1 MSNKIVLVFLIVGIF
16 FGDMFGKKFLNSKK
30 IVSNQK
36 VTVLL
41 DWFPNTNHTGLYVA
55 KEKGYF
61 DREQLDVS
69 ILQPAEGENTQA
81 IAAGKADFA
90 VSSQESVTL
99 ARAQKIPL
107 VSVAA
112 VIQHNTSAFASLVEA
127 EIKTVKDFEGKRYG
141 GWGSLIEETV
151 IKAVMEDEGGNYSLV
166 KNITIGETDFFK
178 TIGKDSD
185 FQWIF
190 YGWDVIEA
198 KRRGIQLNTILLK
211 DLNPILDYY
220 TPVIITNEDHVK
232 NKKELVN
239 KFMKAV
245 KEGYEFSIKYPNDAA
260 LILIKSAPEINTA
273 LVKESQSWLSKEYQ
287 DDAKSW
293 GIQKG
298 EVWKRYAQWQFDRKL
313 IKNMINEHIV
323 FTNEFLQ

>member
-69 ILQPAEGENTQA
+69 ILQPAEGENTLA

-220 TPVIITNEDHVK
+220 TPVIITNEDQVK

-287 DDAKSW
+287 ADAKSW

-298 EVWKRYAQWQFDRKL
+298 EVWKRYAQWLFDRKL